1 MYVQLIDDVVQILTY
16 FVSSSRVYSFVDPI
30 RRVELSSTTMQ
41 NTTLVSI
48 ICILTLVCIRAN
60 TYYSGTIRARSKH
73 YIYILNELV
82 VCILPLSSLLCI
94 LRVLQLW

>member
-48 ICILTLVCIRAN
+48 ICILTRSMHN
-60 TYYSGTIRARSKH
+60 TYYSGVLYELVVSI
-73 YIYILNELV
+73 IYILYYT
-82 VCILPLSSLLCI
+82 SS
-94 LRVLQLW
+94 

>member
-1 MYVQLIDDVVQILTY
+1 MYVQLVDDVVQILTY

-60 TYYSGTIRARSKH
+60 TYYSGVLYELVVSII
-73 YIYILNELV
+73 YIYIKRA
-82 VCILPLSSLLCI
+82 PSMHTPS
-94 LRVLQLW
+94 

>member
-73 YIYILNELV
+73 YIYILYELV